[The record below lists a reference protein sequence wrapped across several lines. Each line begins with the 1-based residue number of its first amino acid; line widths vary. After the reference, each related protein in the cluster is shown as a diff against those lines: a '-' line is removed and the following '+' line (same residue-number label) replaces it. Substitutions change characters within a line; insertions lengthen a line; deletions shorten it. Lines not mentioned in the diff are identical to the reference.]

1 MKNLLFLLVSMAVAT
16 TSSAQVLFYDRPAQ
30 YFEEALV
37 IGNGTMGGIVYGDT
51 KCDRIS
57 LNDITLWTGE
67 PCNMNVYSPDA
78 HKTIPAIREALSQGD
93 YRRADSLQRDVQGH
107 FSQNY
112 QPLGQLAIEYLD
124 TVEAVTGYRRWLD
137 IGNATASTL
146 YYRGAYLYTTD
157 YFATHPDSGIVVQIT
172 TDNPRGIHARLSL
185 SCQLR
190 HSRSL
195 ENRNTL
201 VTDGYAGYASL
212 PSYYDAQEKFAYD
225 PQRGIHFRT
234 KVLVRAG
241 SVGTDGDALAKETA
255 KYIRADGD
263 AIIVDGARQVTLYI
277 VNATSFNGYDRDP
290 VKQGRPYRQIAD
302 ARLRHL
308 SAIPYPKLWHRHV
321 NDYQSLYNRVK
332 LSLTASPSVPAST
345 PAVSTAGTT
354 APTPA
359 RTKAPTPAVSTAGTP
374 TTPPTDRQLRAYL
387 DESLFNPELEAL
399 YFQYGRYLLISCS
412 RTPNVPANLQGLWN
426 ESVLPPWSCNYTS
439 NINVEE
445 NYWPAETAALPEMHQ
460 SLFTFMKELQGS
472 GELTAKAYYGVDRGW
487 CLAHNTDIW
496 AMTCPVGLHTGDP
509 MWANWNMGGAWLA
522 THIWEHYTFSL
533 DKDFLREYYPVLRG
547 AAEFCL
553 GWLIPLSSVCRDAV
567 ATSEASLITAPSTS
581 PENSFVTPDGYHGR
595 TCFGGT
601 ADIAMIRECL
611 TDARN
616 AALVLGDTASA
627 ASTTASADPTPVS
640 AAPTPVSAA
649 PTPVSADP
657 TPVSAA
663 PTTAS
668 VASTTAP
675 VSPSRALG
683 GFAAESSFVAELDAA
698 LSRLLPYQIG
708 HKGNLQEWYY
718 DWEDEDP
725 HHRHQSHLFG
735 VYPGHCLDD
744 GVNSRE
750 AIHRAAART
759 LELKGDQT
767 TGWSTGWRVNLY
779 ARLHD
784 AKNAYHIY
792 RKLLSYVSPDGYRG
806 PDARR
811 GGGTY
816 PNLLDA
822 HSPFQIDGN
831 FGGCAGVVEML
842 MQSEYSVRDAS
853 ALSTARDASAL
864 STAREGFALTTIELL
879 PALPDNWRD
888 GSVSGIR
895 ARGAITVDMTW
906 RNRRVTALTLTA
918 QRPCQV
924 LLLVNGK
931 QHLVKLKKGANR
943 LSPKVYL

>member
-1 MKNLLFLLVSMAVAT
+1 VKHLLFMLVSMAVVT

-37 IGNGTMGGIVYGDT
+37 IGNGTMGGIVYGGHD
-51 KCDRIS
+51 CDRIS

-78 HKTIPAIREALSQGD
+78 HKTIPAIREALRRGD

-124 TVEAVTGYRRWLD
+124 TAEAVTGYRRWLD

-157 YFATHPDSGIVVQIT
+157 YFASHPDSGIVVQMT

-195 ENRNTL
+195 EDQNTL

-241 SVGTDGDALAKETA
+241 SVGNDGDALAKESA
-255 KYIRADGD
+255 KNVRADGD

-290 VKQGRPYRQIAD
+290 VKQGRAYRQIAD

-308 SAIPYPKLWHRHV
+308 SAVPYPKLWHRHV

-332 LSLTASPSVPAST
+332 LSLTASVLTDREKPSLGRSVYRDSV
-345 PAVSTAGTT
+345 AVSTARSVSTT
-354 APTPA
+354 
-359 RTKAPTPAVSTAGTP
+359 RAVS
-374 TTPPTDRQLRAYL
+374 TDRQLRAYL
-387 DESLFNPELEAL
+387 DESLFNPELETL

-426 ESVLPPWSCNYTS
+426 ESILPPWSCNYTS

-533 DKDFLREYYPVLRG
+533 DRDFLREYYPVLRG

-553 GWLIPLSSVCRDAV
+553 AWLVPLSSVCRDSV

-581 PENSFVTPDGYHGR
+581 PENSFVTPDGYYGR

-616 AALVLGDTASA
+616 AAIV
-627 ASTTASADPTPVS
+627 
-640 AAPTPVSAA
+640 
-649 PTPVSADP
+649 
-657 TPVSAA
+657 
-663 PTTAS
+663 
-668 VASTTAP
+668 
-675 VSPSRALG
+675 LG
-683 GFAAESSFVAELDAA
+683 GFAAESSSFVVEVDAA

-708 HKGNLQEWYY
+708 RKGNLQEWFY

-735 VYPGHCLDD
+735 IYPGHCLDD
-744 GVNSRE
+744 GVNAKE

-784 AKNAYHIY
+784 ARNAYHIY

-842 MQSEYSVRDAS
+842 MQSEYSVKRG
-853 ALSTARDASAL
+853 TRNEEGG
-864 STAREGFALTTIELL
+864 TRREEISIELL

-906 RNRRVTALTLTA
+906 RNHRVTALTLTA

-924 LLLVNGK
+924 QLLVNGE

-943 LSPKVYL
+943 LRVD